1 MSENPSER
9 AGDFPYPSDGA
20 TNVLLST
27 ARTCAEESAACVEI
41 MDGKVRGEVNVLG
54 ATYKQSP
61 HKWLAKVRSAVG
73 AHVSSSRVIHVDDH
87 ANIPNSNEEFPDE
100 RVVRLQ
106 EPRDLTGL
114 GIEIGQFLQKV
125 EQTLGATDTSMCF
138 DSVTSL
144 LRFVDTGKAFR
155 FLHLVT
161 ERASS
166 VDARAHYHVDPS
178 ALDERALA
186 TIRTLFDSVVT
197 G

>member
-9 AGDFPYPSDGA
+9 PGDSPYPSDGS

-27 ARTCAEESAACVEI
+27 ARTCAGESAACVE
-41 MDGKVRGEVNVLG
+41 MMGGEDRGAVNVLVV
-54 ATYKQSP
+54 TYKQSP
-61 HKWLAKVRSAVG
+61 REWLAKVSSAVG
-73 AHVSSSRVIHVDDH
+73 TRVSCSKVIHVDGH
-87 ANIPNSNEEFPDE
+87 ASIPNSNEEFPNE
-100 RVVRLQ
+100 RVVGLQ

-125 EQTLGATDTSMCF
+125 ERTPGATETSMCF

-155 FLHLVT
+155 FLHFVT
-161 ERASS
+161 ERVSS
-166 VDARAHYHVDPS
+166 ADARAHYHVNPS
-178 ALDERALA
+178 ALDERTLA
-186 TIRTLFDSVVT
+186 TIRILFDSVVT